1 MVPRLQQRYRQDGDL
16 IGLSRGS
23 GGDPGGEGDVERM
36 EKGRCGFECC
46 SEPSGPTI
54 SVQCIWN
61 PNLYSVSIDA
71 RFPARRGWV
80 GYSILFGTQEC
91 VCIYIQAVLL
101 REFLKNKIKFVI
113 RDTLLKQALT
123 PSGHGWIEFQK
134 LDMKKTHCTFGQIDN
149 IIKRKK
155 LYVLIF
161 QRKHTH
167 TRHMQRLISFSCLG
181 HSIQQLART
190 TIARI

>member
-1 MVPRLQQRYRQDGDL
+1 VPRLQQRYRQDGDL

-61 PNLYSVSIDA
+61 PNLYSVSINA

-91 VCIYIQAVLL
+91 VCVCVCIYTGCVA
-101 REFLKNKIKFVI
+101 
-113 RDTLLKQALT
+113 
-123 PSGHGWIEFQK
+123 
-134 LDMKKTHCTFGQIDN
+134 
-149 IIKRKK
+149 
-155 LYVLIF
+155 
-161 QRKHTH
+161 
-167 TRHMQRLISFSCLG
+167 
-181 HSIQQLART
+181 
-190 TIARI
+190 ARIFKK